1 MAKKTIALPSIP
13 NQVKK
18 ALDGR
23 TQRWLALEIKMPE
36 SILSKK
42 MNGEVFFTKED
53 IETINKRLSCSI
65 EIIYP

>member
-1 MAKKTIALPSIP
+1 MAKKVLILPSIP
-13 NQVKK
+13 EQVKT

-42 MNGEVFFTKED
+42 MNGEVFFTKDD
-53 IETINKRLSCSI
+53 IETINMRLSSKI
-65 EIIYP
+65 EMIYP